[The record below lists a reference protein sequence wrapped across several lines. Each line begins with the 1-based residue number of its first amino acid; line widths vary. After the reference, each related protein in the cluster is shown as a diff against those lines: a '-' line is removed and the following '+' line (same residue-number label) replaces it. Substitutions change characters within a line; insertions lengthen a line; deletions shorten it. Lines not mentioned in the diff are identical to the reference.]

1 MFYLQYIYSV
11 LPILCYCVSAVAKGG
26 GGGGGGKD
34 GDKPSPAAL
43 DIRVGKIVEVKKVI
57 LL

>member
-1 MFYLQYIYSV
+1 MFFLQYIY
-11 LPILCYCVSAVAKGG
+11 CRYCVLAVAKGG
-26 GGGGGGKD
+26 VGGGGGGKD

-43 DIRVGKIVEVKKVI
+43 DIRVGKILAVKKVV